1 MASDKMKIER
11 IALDKLVPYEKNVK
25 IHTKRNIETIKN
37 SLREF
42 GQTKPIVVRKQTME
56 ILCGNG
62 TYQAAQAIGWTEIDC
77 HVIDIDEEKAKALM
91 IVDNRSSE
99 LSENDEKNLLDMLQ
113 NMDKDMLDLTG
124 YDDSELD
131 KMLQFHEGTLFDDED
146 KKKKDKKEKK
156 EKAEKKDAPVS
167 ADDQI
172 SIILM
177 GYPFNLSD
185 PDQIRELKDLMDKFT
200 VQNIEVRCEAT
211 FELWNAIRD
220 VLINAVG
227 QEEPPQE
234 TQGPVQ
240 DGIEIENDRG

>member
-1 MASDKMKIER
+1 MDKMKIER

-42 GQTKPIVVRKQTME
+42 GQTKPLVIRRETME

-62 TYQAAQAIGWTEIDC
+62 TYQAAKAIGWTEIDC

-124 YDDSELD
+124 YDDNELD
-131 KMLQFHEGTLFDDED
+131 KMIQFHEGTLFDDED
-146 KKKKDKKEKK
+146 KKKEKKQKKEKQ
-156 EKAEKKDAPVS
+156 EKKDAPVS

-185 PDQIRELKDLMDKFT
+185 PDQIKEIKNLMDKFT
-200 VQNIEVRCEAT
+200 TQNIEIRCEAT

-227 QEEPPQE
+227 SKEKELAPQE
-234 TQGPVQ
+234 QP
-240 DGIEIENDRG
+240 DNFDIETDRG

>member
-1 MASDKMKIER
+1 MEKMKIER

-42 GQTKPIVVRKQTME
+42 GQTKPIVVRRETME

-62 TYQAAQAIGWTEIDC
+62 TYQAARAIGWKEIDC

-113 NMDKDMLDLTG
+113 GMDKDMLDLTG

-131 KMLQFHEGTLFDDED
+131 KMIQFHEGTLFDDE
-146 KKKKDKKEKK
+146 KKEKK
-156 EKAEKKDAPVS
+156 PKKEKQDKKEAPVS

-172 SIILM
+172 SFILM
-177 GYPFNLSD
+177 GYPFNLAD
-185 PDQIRELKDLMDKFT
+185 PDMIKEIKDLMDKFT
-200 VQNIEVRCEAT
+200 TQGIEIRSETT
-211 FELWNAIRD
+211 FELWRAIAD
-220 VLINAVG
+220 VLSNAVAPKE
-227 QEEPPQE
+227 QAEPTDFNIE
-234 TQGPVQ
+234 T
-240 DGIEIENDRG
+240 DRI